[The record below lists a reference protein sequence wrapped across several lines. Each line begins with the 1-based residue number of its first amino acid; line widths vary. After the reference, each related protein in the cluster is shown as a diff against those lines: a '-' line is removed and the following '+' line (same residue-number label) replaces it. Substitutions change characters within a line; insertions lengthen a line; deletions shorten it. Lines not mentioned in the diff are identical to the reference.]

1 LIKAAATGLGTGFA
15 PFAPGTAGT
24 VVGIPLYLVFAR
36 FPWPLYML
44 SITAFAFLAVY
55 VSGEAE
61 GIFRKKD
68 ASQIV
73 IDEIAGLQFTLF
85 LVTPT
90 AWHIL
95 CGFLLFRFFDIIK
108 PFPARLC
115 EAKCP
120 GGYGV
125 VGDDVVAG
133 IYGNVVLLALIRFF
147 GI

>member
-1 LIKAAATGLGTGFA
+1 VAPLPAVHNGLRLFGRLRIRRGGR
-15 PFAPGTAGT
+15 PFPG
-24 VVGIPLYLVFAR
+24 
-36 FPWPLYML
+36 
-44 SITAFAFLAVY
+44 
-55 VSGEAE
+55 
-61 GIFRKKD
+61 KD

-90 AWHIL
+90 AWHML

-120 GGYGV
+120 GVTVWWGTTS
-125 VGDDVVAG
+125 
-133 IYGNVVLLALIRFF
+133 LLESTGMSCYSL
-147 GI
+147 